1 MGLDSGIVVVSA
13 AFFSVVAD
21 CAGAL
26 ALERA
31 VEMVFYGRARYFPL
45 DTLVGWIILLPP

>member
-1 MGLDSGIVVVSA
+1 LQCWVVASGIVLV
-13 AFFSVVAD
+13 SVVAD